1 MNPAYTVAEIRAAEA
16 QAIRQIGGP
25 ALMRRAAHGLALE
38 ILKLLRARL
47 SNPRGARVLVL
58 AGPGN
63 NGGDG
68 LFAAAELAPRNIK
81 VDVVQVGE
89 DVHRSGWW
97 AAMTAGCQ
105 ECTLAEAQRRVAQ
118 YDLVID
124 AILGIGGR
132 PGLSPEVADF
142 AAAVATEQVV
152 AVDLPSGLPA
162 EPPFTGEPFF
172 SATLTV
178 TFGGLKPVH
187 LLQPGRQACGE
198 VVVVDI
204 GLTGMDPLLWAT
216 DVARVAELWPKLD
229 PLADKYS
236 RGVVGILAGSAR
248 YPGAAVLA
256 TAGAVY
262 AGAGFVRCFG
272 PEEVTWPV
280 LQRFPNVVLADYEEG
295 ELPDFAANRV
305 DALVLGPGWGD
316 RPDGLDVIQFALGM
330 DIPLVIDADGLRY
343 LPYKAHAD
351 TVLTPH
357 AGELARLLGQDR
369 IEVETDPIPHLRQ
382 AAEGWDCTVLLKG
395 ANQLVVQSNVDGIDV
410 PLPGPAWTAQ
420 AGSGDVLSG
429 VIGALLAKG
438 TAPGLAATL
447 GASLQALTAT
457 TFPGPIPPQELA
469 AKFPEVISG
478 LSQVAE

>member
-1 MNPAYTVAEIRAAEA
+1 MNRAYSVAAIREAEA
-16 QAIRQIGGP
+16 RAIRQVGGP

-38 ILKLLRARL
+38 IVRLLRDRYG
-47 SNPRGARVLVL
+47 NPRGTKLLVL

-68 LFAAAELAPRNIK
+68 LFAAAELAARDITIEI
-81 VDVVQVGE
+81 VQVAE
-89 DVHRSGWW
+89 DVHRAGWW
-97 AAMTAGCQ
+97 AAQTAGCR
-105 ECTLAEAQRRVAQ
+105 EVSLAEAQLQVGQ

-124 AILGIGGR
+124 AVLGIGGR
-132 PGLSPEVADF
+132 PGLTPEVADF
-142 AAAVATEQVV
+142 AAVVEPEQVV

-172 SATLTV
+172 SAALTV

-187 LLQPGRQACGE
+187 VLQPGRHACGK

-204 GLTGMDPLLWAT
+204 GLAEMDPLLWPA
-216 DVARVAELWPKLD
+216 DEERVAGLWPQLD

-236 RGVVGILAGSAR
+236 RGVVGIVAGSAR

-256 TAGAVY
+256 TAGAIY

-272 PEEVTWPV
+272 PEAVTAPV
-280 LQRFPNVVLADYEEG
+280 LQRFPNVVPAVHDED
-295 ELPDFAANRV
+295 ELPDFAEHRV
-305 DALVLGPGWGD
+305 DALVLGPGWGE
-316 RPDGLDVIQFALGM
+316 RPDGLEVIQTALSLE
-330 DIPLVIDADGLRY
+330 IPLVIDADGLRY
-343 LPYKAHAD
+343 LPYKAHTD

-357 AGELARLLGQDR
+357 AGELARLLRHDR
-369 IEVETDPIPHLRQ
+369 VEVETDPIPFLRQ
-382 AAEGWDCTVLLKG
+382 VAEGWDVTVLLKG
-395 ANQLVVQSNVDGIDV
+395 PNQLVVQSGVAGIDV

-420 AGSGDVLSG
+420 AGSGDVLAG

-457 TFPGPIPPQELA
+457 THPGPIPPQELA
-469 AKFPEVISG
+469 THFPEVIATFG
-478 LSQVAE
+478 